1 MELKKIFF
9 PIGGG
14 EELRERIQGALLVNK
29 FFGVHMNIISCQ
41 LDPQKIYN
49 VRMNLKGGVLFDEFL
64 KSANDELKAQRDEV
78 ENIFEE
84 ECKKLNVSITQDLG
98 IKNSAFLRHLIGIRS
113 ELVEKHSKY
122 CDLVVVSVPP
132 TGAITGTFEA
142 AVSKSGKSCI
152 VVPRIMN
159 EFKADKILL
168 SLTGTAASAR
178 ALTNSLFLLKQ
189 AKIVHCVIAK
199 HYLADSKEETIQRI
213 KDYLEI
219 HDIKNV
225 EFECLETDGKIPG
238 QVLSEYAQNGGYDLI
253 VAGLQADNGIKEIFL
268 GGASKYFLQNTKIP
282 VFM

>member
-113 ELVEKHSKY
+113 E
-122 CDLVVVSVPP
+122 
-132 TGAITGTFEA
+132 
-142 AVSKSGKSCI
+142 
-152 VVPRIMN
+152 
-159 EFKADKILL
+159 
-168 SLTGTAASAR
+168 
-178 ALTNSLFLLKQ
+178 
-189 AKIVHCVIAK
+189 
-199 HYLADSKEETIQRI
+199 
-213 KDYLEI
+213 
-219 HDIKNV
+219 
-225 EFECLETDGKIPG
+225 
-238 QVLSEYAQNGGYDLI
+238 
-253 VAGLQADNGIKEIFL
+253 
-268 GGASKYFLQNTKIP
+268 
-282 VFM
+282 